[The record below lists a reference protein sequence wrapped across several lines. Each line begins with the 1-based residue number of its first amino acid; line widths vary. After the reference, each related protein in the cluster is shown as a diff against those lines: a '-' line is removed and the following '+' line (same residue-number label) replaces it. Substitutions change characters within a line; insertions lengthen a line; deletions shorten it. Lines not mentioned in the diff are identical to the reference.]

1 MLTINQIDKVL
12 KKGVKLSLE
21 NTANQLGYKGIYEP
35 GLQKITI
42 YNKAISSLYDF
53 DITLLHEFVHARDDI
68 LYSYVFFTDKQGRVS
83 DISDVIEYEQATESE
98 AILTYNHNSDV
109 LDYIKEF
116 YKIE

>member
-1 MLTINQIDKVL
+1 MLTINHIDKVL
-12 KKGVKLSLE
+12 RKGVELSLE
-21 NTANQLGYKGIYEP
+21 NTANPLGYKGVYEP

-68 LYSYVFFTDKQGRVS
+68 LYSYIFFTDKQGRVS
-83 DISDVIEYEQATESE
+83 DISDVIEYEQATELE
-98 AILTYNHNSDV
+98 AILTYDHNSDA
-109 LDYIKEF
+109 LNYIKEF